1 MSVENQINAV
11 KKLINN
17 IVFKDVPFNY
27 DLSVKHNEEY
37 NRIVI
42 DLDVG
47 VDASKMN
54 KSTPTYDQKY
64 VERIENIKD
73 SIDNSIKWLGLSW
86 ENTTIYITF
95 SYFNIQ
101 FLEQQKENFYNYLVS
116 RLKSVNWD
124 DDSISSID
132 LWVDIRYG
140 EEETPY
146 VELEVGYK
154 GDDEFVWW
162 MRNVV
167 EDALSGD
174 FDAFPALHYLWLDD
188 LVSFW
193 DTD

>member
-17 IVFKDVPFNY
+17 IVLKDVPFNY
-27 DLSVKHNEEY
+27 DLSVRHNEEY

-116 RLKSVNWD
+116 RLKSVNWS

-193 DTD
+193 DTE

>member
-11 KKLINN
+11 KKLITN
-17 IVFKDVPFNY
+17 IVLKGVPFNY
-27 DLSVKHNEEY
+27 DLSVRHNEEY

-73 SIDNSIKWLGLSW
+73 SIDNAIKWLGLSW

-116 RLKSVNWD
+116 RLKSVNWS

-146 VELEVGYK
+146 IELEVGYK

-162 MRNVV
+162 MRSVV
-167 EDALSGD
+167 EDALSEE
-174 FDAFPALHYLWLDD
+174 FDTFPALHYLWLDD